1 MKNRLKLTLVAALAG
16 VLAISLF
23 GCKND
28 TSSQEG
34 NEWRDNISL
43 VSRNKESAHTRL
55 IGYDSVEEAV
65 AASPE
70 DSKYYMSLNGDWY
83 FSLYYNADEVPGTFM
98 NSDYSVDGWNTI
110 PVPSNW
116 QTQGYSVP
124 TYTHDSYAWSTVDYD
139 APSIPDE
146 NEIGVYR
153 REVEVPA
160 DWNGQEVYISFDG
173 VESACYVYVNGT
185 LVGYGEDSY
194 TSKDFRVTPYLKFG
208 QSNTIAVK
216 VFKYVDASWLE
227 AQDTLKM
234 GGIYRDVYLYAA
246 PKTEIKDIY
255 IDTTFSKQ
263 NTSEAMLKISADVAA
278 YGNVPSDH
286 YMTGAIYDQDGNC
299 VVEDTK
305 LTNTNIVFSQEKKG
319 GAALAEVS
327 GRLSI
332 SNFTTW
338 SAENPYRYTF
348 VFVLRDG
355 NGNAVHTVSYKY
367 GIREVGFTTD
377 NEGNKVFTINGQPL
391 TLYGV
396 VYYENSAVN
405 GKAMT
410 KEEMIS
416 DIKKMKELN
425 INAVRSPGQPLSR
438 TFIEL
443 CDEYGLYVISDM
455 NLETEPVSLQG
466 AQSIPG
472 NQNIWQTAL
481 LDRMS
486 NVYERDKN
494 SASVIMWSFGN
505 QSGSG
510 SVLTNIKNWLIE
522 NESRMILY
530 DAYLTEEEVSD
541 TTSIVQQ
548 AEEKEIPNDN
558 YDTVADV
565 IAATDWDLDKLNDV
579 VQNAEI
585 TKPIIIQDF
594 DMGLLS
600 SGGSMDSYVNLIQ
613 SSPKIMG
620 GFFANWSDMAIY
632 VPKDSENRVEIVK
645 NTPYET
651 NPELYELQYAA
662 SWSDYEDS
670 SSALE
675 VNKYSINGIVNAD
688 RSMQSDAYELKNV
701 YSAIRI
707 TPVDVRA
714 GRFNVSNQNNFTS
727 FEGNYII
734 SYEVSSGG
742 QVVKSG
748 TVDGLTLAAGE
759 QKEINL
765 DYGTVGSTD
774 YYVTITVKY
783 AQNPSWCSESFDGII
798 FEKQYDITD
807 NSVPV
812 KNGSTADTTGG
823 DFTVTEFIAP
833 TITTLN
839 SELAKGN
846 IVISNPMNVNFSD
859 AFSLYY
865 EVIETNTYWSNPQP
879 VIYTSG
885 TVDQTNIGPYAEG
898 VVLTLPLNV
907 KAVED
912 GVYQVNITLTTKYAI
927 GDIPAGYSWRYVF
940 SPSTLSVEGIP
951 FEIDYSRTPT
961 AIYDDDGNQMRD
973 ENGNLMWEEG
983 DPMPAVIE
991 NLYTEPEN
999 ENEVPSSFIQIS
1011 NDRVKM
1017 QINPETGLI
1026 QSFTVDGVDIFASGD
1041 GVQEGPIGNLYRRP
1055 TGGDY
1060 AAGLAGTENGDSI
1073 KQLSADPSAKDLLN
1087 GVRLDRI
1094 DAGHYR
1100 VSLQYALPSSDTSIS
1115 SVSANNSM
1123 YSVVY
1128 DIYAD
1133 GTLNVSVAFDLAP
1146 DTGIPT
1152 ELSNILTLSGNYQN
1166 VTWYGR
1172 GPGETYPDKLY
1183 NSKVGQYE
1191 STVTDLILESLVP
1204 SGGDRSDTSWV
1215 ALTDDS
1221 GKGVVITS
1229 DASKFAF
1236 NISKDYPWNDV
1247 LYSRDM
1253 TENAAT
1259 IVSIIGAQRGNNAG
1273 DAADQTYMS
1282 ENTMIEEGSQLQFS
1296 YRIVPVSSV
1305 EEASACA
1312 KETVSN
1318 AGTASIERVNIS
1330 ANTSYALQS
1339 LFADEQYLSST
1350 ADGLTITE
1358 GLGNNNQI
1366 FIKNSDLASE
1376 SKGFLLQSLANNLYL
1391 TGVGISNN
1399 QKDSIEIGFA
1409 PYEEGK
1415 TWQTWS
1421 QNENELVAAGSGYS
1435 LTQATSIGV
1444 PGSRVTLMASTGK
1457 GTAGWTLSAD
1467 VDDSTRVKVRN
1478 NTSGLYLTV
1487 VDNFSYKSTLTQL
1500 LDLREFNN
1508 PPDTDWD
1515 VYTSKAPDL
1524 SKFIQTS
1531 GHVTL
1536 WELLPADSQMW
1547 TLESDSRGFKIK
1559 NNSTGAYLGI
1569 RDVKDS
1575 ITQTYTKTLV
1585 EYNPNNADE
1594 DPASIVWSIS
1604 DVGGLVSI
1612 INVDYNLALES
1623 QLVRTKMTDL
1633 EKLHANITNDE
1644 DAFKNVYVLGIGT
1657 WKGSSAQKWNLRS
1670 SADLQVNVQA
1680 GENWFTNEG
1689 IDE

>member
-472 NQNIWQTAL
+472 DQNIWQTAL

-748 TVDGLTLAAGE
+748 TADGLTLAAGE

-798 FEKQYDITD
+798 F
-807 NSVPV
+807 
-812 KNGSTADTTGG
+812 
-823 DFTVTEFIAP
+823 
-833 TITTLN
+833 
-839 SELAKGN
+839 
-846 IVISNPMNVNFSD
+846 
-859 AFSLYY
+859 
-865 EVIETNTYWSNPQP
+865 
-879 VIYTSG
+879 
-885 TVDQTNIGPYAEG
+885 
-898 VVLTLPLNV
+898 
-907 KAVED
+907 
-912 GVYQVNITLTTKYAI
+912 
-927 GDIPAGYSWRYVF
+927 
-940 SPSTLSVEGIP
+940 
-951 FEIDYSRTPT
+951 
-961 AIYDDDGNQMRD
+961 
-973 ENGNLMWEEG
+973 
-983 DPMPAVIE
+983 
-991 NLYTEPEN
+991 
-999 ENEVPSSFIQIS
+999 
-1011 NDRVKM
+1011 
-1017 QINPETGLI
+1017 
-1026 QSFTVDGVDIFASGD
+1026 
-1041 GVQEGPIGNLYRRP
+1041 
-1055 TGGDY
+1055 
-1060 AAGLAGTENGDSI
+1060 
-1073 KQLSADPSAKDLLN
+1073 
-1087 GVRLDRI
+1087 
-1094 DAGHYR
+1094 
-1100 VSLQYALPSSDTSIS
+1100 
-1115 SVSANNSM
+1115 
-1123 YSVVY
+1123 
-1128 DIYAD
+1128 
-1133 GTLNVSVAFDLAP
+1133 
-1146 DTGIPT
+1146 
-1152 ELSNILTLSGNYQN
+1152 
-1166 VTWYGR
+1166 
-1172 GPGETYPDKLY
+1172 
-1183 NSKVGQYE
+1183 
-1191 STVTDLILESLVP
+1191 
-1204 SGGDRSDTSWV
+1204 
-1215 ALTDDS
+1215 
-1221 GKGVVITS
+1221 
-1229 DASKFAF
+1229 
-1236 NISKDYPWNDV
+1236 
-1247 LYSRDM
+1247 
-1253 TENAAT
+1253 
-1259 IVSIIGAQRGNNAG
+1259 
-1273 DAADQTYMS
+1273 
-1282 ENTMIEEGSQLQFS
+1282 
-1296 YRIVPVSSV
+1296 
-1305 EEASACA
+1305 
-1312 KETVSN
+1312 
-1318 AGTASIERVNIS
+1318 
-1330 ANTSYALQS
+1330 
-1339 LFADEQYLSST
+1339 
-1350 ADGLTITE
+1350 
-1358 GLGNNNQI
+1358 
-1366 FIKNSDLASE
+1366 
-1376 SKGFLLQSLANNLYL
+1376 
-1391 TGVGISNN
+1391 
-1399 QKDSIEIGFA
+1399 
-1409 PYEEGK
+1409 
-1415 TWQTWS
+1415 
-1421 QNENELVAAGSGYS
+1421 
-1435 LTQATSIGV
+1435 
-1444 PGSRVTLMASTGK
+1444 
-1457 GTAGWTLSAD
+1457 
-1467 VDDSTRVKVRN
+1467 
-1478 NTSGLYLTV
+1478 
-1487 VDNFSYKSTLTQL
+1487 
-1500 LDLREFNN
+1500 
-1508 PPDTDWD
+1508 
-1515 VYTSKAPDL
+1515 
-1524 SKFIQTS
+1524 
-1531 GHVTL
+1531 
-1536 WELLPADSQMW
+1536 
-1547 TLESDSRGFKIK
+1547 
-1559 NNSTGAYLGI
+1559 
-1569 RDVKDS
+1569 
-1575 ITQTYTKTLV
+1575 
-1585 EYNPNNADE
+1585 
-1594 DPASIVWSIS
+1594 
-1604 DVGGLVSI
+1604 
-1612 INVDYNLALES
+1612 
-1623 QLVRTKMTDL
+1623 
-1633 EKLHANITNDE
+1633 
-1644 DAFKNVYVLGIGT
+1644 
-1657 WKGSSAQKWNLRS
+1657 
-1670 SADLQVNVQA
+1670 
-1680 GENWFTNEG
+1680 
-1689 IDE
+1689 